1 MPKKKLLIF
10 IITYKASYRLNEVI
24 KKISFK
30 NLSSYNT
37 SILISDDASGDDT
50 IKYAKNIKSKIKK
63 IFLLISI
70 KKILV
75 MEVI

>member
-50 IKYAKNIKSKIKK
+50 IKYAK
-63 IFLLISI
+63 SI
-70 KKILV
+70 DNYSAFW
-75 MEVI
+75 